1 MKNFAKILIAVGIV
15 IAGLSVILL
24 GYNTPG
30 SASYQMC
37 IIDVIIGLIML
48 AFGSLYLWIY
58 RNKQK

>member
-1 MKNFAKILIAVGIV
+1 MKSFAKILIAVGIV
-15 IAGLSVILL
+15 IAGLSAMLL
-24 GYNTPG
+24 GYNTQG

-48 AFGSLYLWIY
+48 VFGSLYLWIY

>member
-15 IAGLSVILL
+15 VAGLSAMLL

-37 IIDVIIGLIML
+37 MIDVVIGFIML
-48 AFGSLYLWIY
+48 VFGGLYLWTH
-58 RNKQK
+58 RNKQE